1 MSDMLDAAR
10 AGTTLSIAAAA
21 GAVVFGL
28 VASPHSDAP
37 RPYCGTTLQ
46 APNGPTAESILEAS
60 LVARG
65 GREAIS
71 KISSLQWS
79 GTVVVPGTGVSGR
92 FESSAA
98 RPARE
103 RFRLIWAGDFYAM
116 NVDDEG
122 RVTETFPYDQ
132 HAVTGTER
140 DQELLDAHFDYDTN
154 WRELFPEVSLAGTTR
169 FGGDLAYK
177 IVMHSREGLLRVR
190 YISVD
195 SMLPLGEDRDL
206 VISER
211 HRDSSQPVSGRDHF
225 TVRMVY
231 SDWRTVN
238 GVKYAYHWV
247 RLATGHPNLP
257 EMAYQTDRVVA
268 NEVWQ

>member
-1 MSDMLDAAR
+1 MLDAVR
-10 AGTTLSIAAAA
+10 TGHTLTIAATA
-21 GAVVFGL
+21 GALL
-28 VASPHSDAP
+28 VGVIVAPRHEPDAP
-37 RPYCGTTLQ
+37 RYACIDIAARPLS
-46 APNGPTAESILEAS
+46 AEDILETS
-60 LVARG
+60 LTARG
-65 GREAIS
+65 GREAMS

-79 GTVVVPGTGVSGR
+79 GTVTVTGTGVSGH
-92 FESSAA
+92 FESLGA

-103 RFRLIWAGDFYAM
+103 RFRLIWDGDFYAM
-116 NVDDEG
+116 NVDGEG

-132 HAVTGTER
+132 HAVTGSER
-140 DQELLDAHFDYDTN
+140 DQELLDAQFDYDTS

-169 FGGDLAYK
+169 FGGQLAYK

-238 GVKYAYHWV
+238 GVKYAHHWV

-257 EMAYQTDRVVA
+257 EMAYQTDRLVV
-268 NEVWQ
+268 NQDWQ